1 MSSAPMRKMNEPAA
15 PIRASARVGEV
26 VLIFPAG
33 LPDAQKFRAEA
44 QARGQNVIGAS
55 SLTFD
60 PAAQAYETWEF
71 LPYVHDKGFA
81 DRLADLIGRQ
91 GVTAIYAPHEVISGA
106 LSDILPRIA
115 PGVRLIDPNPLK
127 KTEGRYRDLLRG
139 ATEACA
145 VDWFG
150 LAGGRPPLTPI
161 ARAGLLRL
169 VDTIS
174 GMTDG
179 DKIDAVI
186 EAMSHAPDGDL
197 VEIGSWWGR
206 SAALLVLL
214 ARHWNIGKVLCVDPW
229 HEAFLDQGV
238 EILDRASARMD
249 NDFAHS
255 IFQVNLAPIAGG
267 ALNFIRGPSV
277 EAARRYGPGL
287 VLDSET
293 FGRTAYEGRIAVLHI
308 DGNHTYENAKADA
321 LAWTPHVKPG
331 GWIIFDDYVWA
342 FGDGPKR
349 VGDEFLTAEGERIEL
364 SFVIGTALFVKLK
377 A

>member
-1 MSSAPMRKMNEPAA
+1 MTSVTMRKTATAPAHA
-15 PIRASARVGEV
+15 QGGEI

-44 QARGQNVIGAS
+44 QARGQMVIGAS

-60 PAAQAYETWEF
+60 PAAQAYEAWEF
-71 LPYVHDKGFA
+71 LPYVHDKSFSA
-81 DRLADLIGRQ
+81 RLGELVVRRC
-91 GVTAIYAPHEVISGA
+91 VTAIYAPHEVISGV
-106 LSDILPRIA
+106 LCDVLPVIA
-115 PGVRLIDPNPLK
+115 PQVRLIDPNPLK
-127 KTEGRYRDLLRG
+127 KIELSYRDLLND

-145 VDWFG
+145 ASWFDME
-150 LAGGRPPLTPI
+150 GGRPPLTPI

-169 VDTIS
+169 VATVS
-174 GMTDG
+174 GMTDD

-186 EAMSHAPDGDL
+186 EAMAHAPTGDV

-214 ARHWNIGKVLCVDPW
+214 ARNWNIGKLLCIDPW

-238 EILDRASARMD
+238 DILDRASARMD

-255 IFQVNLAPIAGG
+255 IFQMNLAPLAGG
-267 ALNFIRGPSV
+267 ALNFIRAPSA
-277 EAARRYGPGL
+277 EAALRYGPGL
-287 VLDSET
+287 VVQSET
-293 FGRTAYEGRIAVLHI
+293 FGRAEYEGRIAFLHI

-331 GWIIFDDYVWA
+331 GWIVFDDYVWA

-349 VGDEFLTAEGERIEL
+349 VGDEFLAAEADRVDL

-377 A
+377 V